1 MRGVKFGD
9 KHTYTEWGLMLKS
22 APKVSAPEPKTYYVD
37 VPGMHGQVDLST
49 LLSGGIRYKNREIE
63 MEFIT
68 MAGRAE
74 WSAIYSE
81 ILSAVH
87 GQSTN
92 ITLDDDPTHYYTG
105 LVKVGTPERDKK
117 TVTLKIT
124 AEVSPFKKTSEGV
137 EIL

>member
-1 MRGVKFGD
+1 MRGVKFAD

-22 APKVSAPEPKTYYVD
+22 TPKVSAPEPKTYFVD

-68 MAGRAE
+68 MADRAE

-81 ILSAVH
+81 ILSTVH
-87 GQSTN
+87 GQSVD
-92 ITLDDDPTHYYTG
+92 ITLDDDPEHYYTG
-105 LVKVGTPERDKK
+105 FVKVGTPERDKK
-117 TVTLKIT
+117 VVTLKIT
-124 AEVSPFKKTSEGV
+124 TEVSPFKKTSEGV
-137 EIL
+137 EKL